1 MAAANSSLFTFH
13 SSLFFVPLQP
23 FSTNKILQMENKKL
37 QAHGAILLANTIFGL
52 GVPVTK
58 LLLNDWVSPMGY
70 MASRS
75 LGACILFWIIAAFLP
90 KEKVERRDLL
100 TILFGGLLGFVIS
113 QTLTAWALD
122 YTSPVYFSLIATLT
136 PVAVML
142 CAALT
147 IGEKITPKK
156 SFGVLLG
163 IAGAVLMVLMSQSLG
178 SGKNDL
184 IGILLAILSVL
195 TWAIYL
201 IITRNV
207 ASKYSPVTQ
216 MKYVFLI
223 SAIVTVPIAIPELPT
238 NALFT
243 SAWSWTGI
251 LEMAFIVIC
260 ATALGFFL
268 IPFAMK
274 HLQATTVSIYTNL
287 QPVIASFV
295 AILIGQDILT
305 WDKPVAAV
313 LVLISAY
320 IVTQVT
326 TKEDAN

>member
-1 MAAANSSLFTFH
+1 M
-13 SSLFFVPLQP
+13 
-23 FSTNKILQMENKKL
+23 NKKF
-37 QAHGAILLANTIFGL
+37 QAHSAIFLANTIFGL

-58 LLLNDWVSPMGY
+58 LLLDSWVTPMGY

-75 LGACILFWIIAAFLP
+75 LGACLVFWIIAAFLP
-90 KEKVERRDLL
+90 KEHVERKDLI
-100 TILFGGLLGFVIS
+100 TIIVGGLLGFVIS

-142 CAALT
+142 CAAMT
-147 IGEKITPKK
+147 IGEKITPMK
-156 SFGVLLG
+156 FLGVLLG

-184 IGILLAILSVL
+184 IGITLAVLSVL
-195 TWAIYL
+195 TWAVYL

-207 ASKYSPVTQ
+207 ASKYTPVTQ

-223 SAIVTVPIAIPELPT
+223 SAIVTVPIAIPELPM
-238 NALFT
+238 NALYT
-243 SAWSWTGI
+243 SACQWEGVV
-251 LEMAFIVIC
+251 EMLFIVLG

-274 HLQATTVSIYTNL
+274 YLQATTVSIYTNL
-287 QPVIASFV
+287 QPIIASFV
-295 AILIGQDILT
+295 AIIIGQDVLT
-305 WDKPVAAV
+305 WDKPIAAV
-313 LVLISAY
+313 LVLLSAY
-320 IVTQVT
+320 IVTVVT
-326 TKEDAN
+326 AKDTKV

>member
-1 MAAANSSLFTFH
+1 M
-13 SSLFFVPLQP
+13 
-23 FSTNKILQMENKKL
+23 NKKL
-37 QAHGAILLANTIFGL
+37 QAHSAIFLANTIFGL

-58 LLLNDWVSPMGY
+58 LLLDSWVTPMGY

-90 KEKVERRDLL
+90 KEKVEKRDLI

-113 QTLTAWALD
+113 QSLTAWALD

-136 PVAVML
+136 PIAVML
-142 CAALT
+142 CATLT
-147 IGEKITPKK
+147 IGERITPKK
-156 SFGVLLG
+156 SVGVLLG

-184 IGILLAILSVL
+184 LGITLAILSVL

-207 ASKYSPVTQ
+207 AEKYSPVTQ

-223 SAIVTVPIAIPELPT
+223 SAIVTVPIALPELPL
-238 NALFT
+238 NALYT
-243 SAWSWTGI
+243 SAWGWDGVA
-251 LEMAFIVIC
+251 EMLFIVVC
-260 ATALGFFL
+260 ATALGYFL

-274 HLQATTVSIYTNL
+274 YLQATTVSIYTNL

-295 AILIGQDILT
+295 AILLGQDLLT
-305 WDKPVAAV
+305 WDKPVAGI
-313 LVLISAY
+313 LVLLSAY
-320 IVTQVT
+320 IVTQASSSE
-326 TKEDAN
+326 TKA

>member
-1 MAAANSSLFTFH
+1 M
-13 SSLFFVPLQP
+13 
-23 FSTNKILQMENKKL
+23 NKKL
-37 QAHGAILLANTIFGL
+37 QAHSAIFLANTIFGL

-58 LLLNDWVSPMGY
+58 LLLDSWVTPMGY

-90 KEKVERRDLL
+90 KEKVEKRDLII
-100 TILFGGLLGFVIS
+100 ILFGGLLGFVIS
-113 QTLTAWALD
+113 QSLTAWALD

-136 PVAVML
+136 PIAVML

-147 IGEKITPKK
+147 IGERITPKK
-156 SFGVLLG
+156 SVGVLLG

-184 IGILLAILSVL
+184 LGITLAILSVL

-207 ASKYSPVTQ
+207 AEKYSPVTQ

-223 SAIVTVPIAIPELPT
+223 SAIVTVPIALPELPL
-238 NALFT
+238 NALYT
-243 SAWSWTGI
+243 SAWGWDGVA
-251 LEMAFIVIC
+251 EMLFIVVC
-260 ATALGFFL
+260 ATALGYFL

-274 HLQATTVSIYTNL
+274 YLQATTVSIYTNL

-295 AILIGQDILT
+295 AILLGQDLLT
-305 WDKPVAAV
+305 WDKPVAGI
-313 LVLISAY
+313 LVLLSAY
-320 IVTQVT
+320 IVTQASSSE
-326 TKEDAN
+326 TKA